1 MVVAEYCNG
10 GYYKIGDEMVAE
22 DKCWMGR
29 LAQEGNVNAIC
40 CLREGYTSVLK
51 PWAKPLFES
60 NEAEAELN
68 ALKDVIRSVDGLTD
82 DDIEQLIE
90 FNCLNDCELM
100 GDLYEKY
107 DNPRLGER
115 LGDCYYWGAEE
126 QGVFRDRKKA
136 KYYYERVGMDYEE
149 DCDEDL
155 VEVKYYVEGEGV
167 KALKKLLSLMSEKIG
182 VIDSKNRLF
191 VPLRLLMMTLVGAA
205 EYDGVVL
212 TMEVGSVTAPMCAIR
227 SAFANVNVRA
237 EVVNG

>member
-1 MVVAEYCNG
+1 
-10 GYYKIGDEMVAE
+10 MVAE

-82 DDIEQLIE
+82 DIEQLIE

-107 DNPRLGER
+107 DNPRLGDIE
-115 LGDCYYWGAEE
+115 
-126 QGVFRDRKKA
+126 
-136 KYYYERVGMDYEE
+136 
-149 DCDEDL
+149 
-155 VEVKYYVEGEGV
+155 
-167 KALKKLLSLMSEKIG
+167 
-182 VIDSKNRLF
+182 
-191 VPLRLLMMTLVGAA
+191 TL
-205 EYDGVVL
+205 
-212 TMEVGSVTAPMCAIR
+212 
-227 SAFANVNVRA
+227 
-237 EVVNG
+237 